1 MDNQNKLFY
10 SRDNFYLGLI
20 LFTSGR
26 MEMKLKSV
34 GLVVNYEKEKAQ
46 EITLRIVDWLSF
58 KNIKIYIEGDKGKTI
73 SREDLSCPI
82 EKFLNKVE
90 LIISLGG
97 DGTLLRAARLS
108 ASTDIPVFG
117 VNLGGLGFLT
127 QIGIDDLEKSLEKL
141 YQEKYFLDE
150 RMMLDGSVKRK
161 GKEIKKFTALND
173 IVIGKGAFAR
183 IICLATYV
191 NDDYVITYSADGLV
205 ISTSTGSTA
214 YSLSAG
220 GPIVN
225 PGINSMI
232 LTPICPHTLSARPL
246 IIGENDQVRIT
257 LESNEEEVMVTIDG
271 QEGFTLEPE
280 DEVIVKKSSHKA
292 RLITFKEKSFYAI
305 LREKLRWSGQV
316 NT

>member
-1 MDNQNKLFY
+1 Q
-10 SRDNFYLGLI
+10 
-20 LFTSGR
+20 
-26 MEMKLKSV
+26 
-34 GLVVNYEKEKAQ
+34 
-46 EITLRIVDWLSF
+46 
-58 KNIKIYIEGDKGKTI
+58 I
-73 SREDLSCPI
+73 SS
-82 EKFLNKVE
+82 
-90 LIISLGG
+90 
-97 DGTLLRAARLS
+97 
-108 ASTDIPVFG
+108 
-117 VNLGGLGFLT
+117 
-127 QIGIDDLEKSLEKL
+127 DDLEKSLEKL

-150 RMMLDGSVKRK
+150 RMMLDCSVKRK
-161 GKEIKKFTALND
+161 DKEIKKFTALND

-225 PGINSMI
+225 PSINSMI

-257 LESNEEEVMVTIDG
+257 LESGEEEVMVTIDG

-280 DEVIVKKSSHKA
+280 DEVIVKKSIHKA

-316 NT
+316 NM

>member
-1 MDNQNKLFY
+1 
-10 SRDNFYLGLI
+10 
-20 LFTSGR
+20 
-26 MEMKLKSV
+26 MKLNSV
-34 GLVVNYEKEKAQ
+34 GLVVNYEKKKAQ
-46 EITLRIVDWLSF
+46 EITLRIVDWLSL
-58 KNIKIYIEGDKGKTI
+58 KKIKVYIEGDKGKTI
-73 SREDLSCPI
+73 GREDLSCPP

-97 DGTLLRAARLS
+97 DGTLLRAARLAAS
-108 ASTDIPVFG
+108 ADIPVFG
-117 VNLGGLGFLT
+117 INLGGLGFLT

-141 YQEKYFLDE
+141 YLEKYFLDE
-150 RMMLDGSVKRK
+150 RMMLDCSVKRK
-161 GKEIKKFTALND
+161 SKEIKKFIALND

-225 PGINSMI
+225 PGINSII

-246 IIGENDQVRIT
+246 IISENDQVRIT
-257 LESNEEEVMVTIDG
+257 LESGEEEVMVTIDG

-280 DEVIVKKSSHKA
+280 DEVIVKKSIHKA

-316 NT
+316 NM

>member
-1 MDNQNKLFY
+1 MKIKL
-10 SRDNFYLGLI
+10 N
-20 LFTSGR
+20 
-26 MEMKLKSV
+26 SV
-34 GLVVNYEKEKAQ
+34 GLVINYEKEKAQ
-46 EITLRIVDWLSF
+46 EITNWIVDWLSF
-58 KNIKIYIEGDKGKTI
+58 KKIKVYVEGDKDKGIRRK
-73 SREDLSCPI
+73 DFSCTN
-82 EKFLNKVE
+82 EKFFHSVD

-97 DGTLLRAARLS
+97 DGTLLRAAKI
-108 ASTDIPVFG
+108 AATDGIPIFG

-127 QIGIDDLEKSLEKL
+127 QIGIDNLEIFLEKI
-141 YQEKYFLDE
+141 YQGKCFLDE
-150 RMMLDGSVKRK
+150 RMMLDCIVKRK
-161 GKEIKKFTALND
+161 EKEIKKFTALND

-183 IICLATYV
+183 LISLATYI

-225 PGINSMI
+225 PNINSMI

-257 LESNEEEVMVTIDG
+257 LELSEEEVMVTIDG
-271 QEGFTLEPE
+271 QEGFTLEPK
-280 DEVIVKKSSHKA
+280 DEVIVKKSIYKT
-292 RLITFKEKSFYAI
+292 RLIAFKEKSFYAI

-316 NT
+316 NK

>member
-1 MDNQNKLFY
+1 
-10 SRDNFYLGLI
+10 
-20 LFTSGR
+20 
-26 MEMKLKSV
+26 MKLKSV

-46 EITLRIVDWLSF
+46 EIILRIVDWLSF

-73 SREDLSCPI
+73 GREDLSCPI

-127 QIGIDDLEKSLEKL
+127 QIGINDLEKSLEKL

-161 GKEIKKFTALND
+161 GKEIKEFTALND

-271 QEGFTLEPE
+271 QEGFILEPE

>member
-1 MDNQNKLFY
+1 MKIKL
-10 SRDNFYLGLI
+10 N
-20 LFTSGR
+20 
-26 MEMKLKSV
+26 SV
-34 GLVVNYEKEKAQ
+34 GLVINYEKEKAQ
-46 EITLRIVDWLSF
+46 EITNWIVDWLSF
-58 KNIKIYIEGDKGKTI
+58 KKIKVYVERDKDKGIRRK
-73 SREDLSCPI
+73 DFSCTN
-82 EKFLNKVE
+82 EKFFNSVD

-97 DGTLLRAARLS
+97 DGTLLRAAKI
-108 ASTDIPVFG
+108 AATDGIPIFG

-127 QIGIDDLEKSLEKL
+127 QIGIDNLETFLEKI
-141 YQEKYFLDE
+141 YQGKCFLDE
-150 RMMLDGSVKRK
+150 RMMLDCIVKRK

-183 IICLATYV
+183 LISLATYI

-225 PGINSMI
+225 PNINSMI

-257 LESNEEEVMVTIDG
+257 LELSEEEVMVTIDG
-271 QEGFTLEPE
+271 QEGFTLEPK
-280 DEVIVKKSSHKA
+280 DEVIVKKSIYKT
-292 RLITFKEKSFYAI
+292 RLIAFKEKSFYAI

-316 NT
+316 NK

>member
-1 MDNQNKLFY
+1 
-10 SRDNFYLGLI
+10 
-20 LFTSGR
+20 
-26 MEMKLKSV
+26 MKLDSV

-46 EITLRIVDWLSF
+46 EIACRIVDWLSS
-58 KNIKIYIEGDKGKTI
+58 KKIKVYIEGNKRETIGKK
-73 SREDLSCPI
+73 DLSYPI
-82 EKFLNKVE
+82 QKFLNKVE
-90 LIISLGG
+90 LLISLGG
-97 DGTLLRAARLS
+97 DGTLLRAARLA
-108 ASTDIPVFG
+108 ASIDIPVFG

-150 RMMLDGSVKRK
+150 RMMLDCLIKRRE
-161 GKEIKKFTALND
+161 KEIKKLTALND
-173 IVIGKGAFAR
+173 VVIGKGAFAR

-191 NDDYVITYSADGLV
+191 NNDYVITYSADGLV
-205 ISTSTGSTA
+205 VSTSTGSTA

-225 PGINSMI
+225 PNINSII

-257 LESNEEEVMVTIDG
+257 LESSEEEVMVTIDG
-271 QEGFTLEPE
+271 QEGFTLEPN
-280 DEVIVKKSSHKA
+280 DEVIIKKSDHKA

-305 LREKLRWSGQV
+305 LREKLRWSGQIDK
-316 NT
+316 

>member
-1 MDNQNKLFY
+1 MKIKL
-10 SRDNFYLGLI
+10 N
-20 LFTSGR
+20 
-26 MEMKLKSV
+26 SV
-34 GLVVNYEKEKAQ
+34 GLVINYEKEKAQ
-46 EITLRIVDWLSF
+46 EITNWIVDWLSF
-58 KNIKIYIEGDKGKTI
+58 KKIKVYVEGDKDKGIRRK
-73 SREDLSCPI
+73 DFSCTN
-82 EKFLNKVE
+82 EKFFNSVD

-97 DGTLLRAARLS
+97 DGTLLRAAKI
-108 ASTDIPVFG
+108 AAIDGIPIFG

-127 QIGIDDLEKSLEKL
+127 QIGIDNLEIFLEKI
-141 YQEKYFLDE
+141 YQGKCFLDE
-150 RMMLDGSVKRK
+150 RMMLDGIVKRK
-161 GKEIKKFTALND
+161 EKEIKKFTALND

-183 IICLATYV
+183 LISLATYI

-225 PGINSMI
+225 PNINSMI

-257 LESNEEEVMVTIDG
+257 LELSEEEVMVTIDG
-271 QEGFTLEPE
+271 QEGFTLEPK
-280 DEVIVKKSSHKA
+280 DEVIVKKSIYKT
-292 RLITFKEKSFYAI
+292 RLIAFKEKSFYAI

-316 NT
+316 NK